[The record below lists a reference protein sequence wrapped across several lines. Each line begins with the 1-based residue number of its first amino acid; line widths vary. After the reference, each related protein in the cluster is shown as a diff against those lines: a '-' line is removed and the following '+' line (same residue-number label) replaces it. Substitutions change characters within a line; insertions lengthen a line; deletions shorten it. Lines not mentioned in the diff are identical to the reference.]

1 MLACKYNWW
10 IFHRQINK
18 LCHKW
23 LQKIQNINIEY
34 TSYKGADNNI
44 LFKDVVLEEVP
55 FDSIYI
61 TTQFDGMYS
70 NGNKKGFE
78 FLRYFIQKTKMA
90 SRTNI
95 DFVNI

>member
-1 MLACKYNWW
+1 MN
-10 IFHRQINK
+10 
-18 LCHKW
+18 
-23 LQKIQNINIEY
+23 EY

-70 NGNKKGFE
+70 NGNKKGF
-78 FLRYFIQKTKMA
+78 RIK
-90 SRTNI
+90 
-95 DFVNI
+95 